1 MSVKAVM
8 SATNPSQAPVRRAHP
23 SGIRVLL
30 LSALA
35 LGIAGCTDATYAQSQ
50 ADQGQAGQTEN
61 RAAPTAPQPGS
72 GSGMMGGGQMMGPG
86 GGGQMMMGPGGG
98 GGSTGGMMGRG
109 GMMGQGADQEAARH
123 RGIIGLY
130 LTLSADAVGAPARL
144 VVRGT
149 VPYAPAYN
157 AGIESGDQIV
167 SVNGRPVQGKKLDD
181 VTTAIDGDV
190 GTAVKLSV
198 RHDGKSREVTLTRV
212 APAPRH
218 DGRGMGR
225 SGGGGMNGG
234 MGGGMMDMMN
244 MMAH

>member
-8 SATNPSQAPVRRAHP
+8 SATNTSRAPGRRAQP

-35 LGIAGCTDATYAQSQ
+35 LGIAGCSDATYAQSRT
-50 ADQGQAGQTEN
+50 GPSQAGQTETQ
-61 RAAPTAPQPGS
+61 AAPTAPQPGS

-86 GGGQMMMGPGGG
+86 GGGSM
-98 GGSTGGMMGRG
+98 GGMMGRG

-130 LTLSADAVGAPARL
+130 LTLSADTVGAPARL

-167 SVNGRPVQGKKLDD
+167 SVDGRTVQGKKLDD
-181 VTTAIDGDV
+181 VTAAIDGDV
-190 GTAVKLSV
+190 GTSVKLSI
-198 RHDGKSREVTLTRV
+198 RRDGKSREVTLTRV
-212 APAPRH
+212 APAPRRGGH
-218 DGRGMGR
+218 GMGG
-225 SGGGGMNGG
+225 SGGGGMN
-234 MGGGMMDMMN
+234 GGMMDMMN